1 VVKNLN
7 GKLQALGN
15 SLENYT
21 KSYYKMRYYFILGII
36 LMLIFI
42 IPGCWKKQAFQDK
55 SDMFLGVKIYHID
68 RELDSLFNEWKE
80 LGINTVFASPSVFR
94 EEFNELAKERRIKT
108 FMILPVFYDPSALE
122 ANPNLYAITDKGEK
136 AIEEW
141 VQFVCPSR
149 EDYRKQKIEYIEKLI
164 RELDPDGIS
173 LDFIR
178 YFCFW
183 EKVYPDRH
191 PDSIPN
197 TCFCP
202 HCLEKFQSEKQITI
216 PDSLKDLNAIAGWIQ
231 LHHSDEW
238 TEYKCEIITSMVKD
252 IAAEA
257 KNIKPEIKV
266 NLHVVPWRK
275 NDFNNAIKRIVAQDF
290 YALTEY
296 ADIISP
302 MTYAHMVKRGPEW
315 INSVVTDIEEQTEC
329 LVIPSIQVNEAYLDE
344 ILTLEEFKQT
354 ITEALKPPS
363 SGVFFWSWDQLESSP
378 EKKEVLK
385 KVLSFDKE

>member
-1 VVKNLN
+1 MV
-7 GKLQALGN
+7 
-15 SLENYT
+15 
-21 KSYYKMRYYFILGII
+21 
-36 LMLIFI
+36 FI
-42 IPGCWKKQAFQDK
+42 IPGCWNKQNVQDK
-55 SDMFLGVKIYHID
+55 SDMMIGVKVYHINQG
-68 RELDSLFNEWKE
+68 LDTLFNEWEE
-80 LGINTVFASPSVFR
+80 LGINTVFASPSVFG
-94 EEFNELAKERRIKT
+94 EEFNELAKKYRIET
-108 FMILPVFYDPSALE
+108 LMILPVFYDPSALE
-122 ANPNLYAITDKGEK
+122 ANPDLYALTDKGEK

-149 EDYRKQKIEYIEKLI
+149 EDFRNQKIEYIGKLI

-216 PDSLKDLNAIAGWIQ
+216 PDSLEDLSAIARWIQ
-231 LHHSDEW
+231 LNHSDEW
-238 TEYKCEIITSMVKD
+238 TEWKCEIITSMVKD
-252 IAAEA
+252 IVVEA
-257 KNIKPEIKV
+257 KKIKPEIKV

-275 NDFNNAIKRIVAQDF
+275 NDFDNAIKRIVAQDF
-290 YALTEY
+290 SALTAY

-302 MTYAHMVKRGPEW
+302 MTYAHMVKRKPEW
-315 INSVVTDIEEQTEC
+315 INSVVVDIEEQTEC

-344 ILTLEEFKQT
+344 TLTLEEFEQT
-354 ITEALKPPS
+354 VIEALEPPS
-363 SGVFFWSWDQLESSP
+363 SGVFFWSWEQLESRP
-378 EKKEVLK
+378 EKKEVLR
-385 KVLSFDKE
+385 KVLSPDKE